1 MRVPS
6 RPPLDGLKRQLDRS
20 RERGDRMERDGFV
33 RETFRL
39 PRVMARAKARE
50 FLDRYPR
57 AAYWSEVESWQEWP
71 GDVIEFT
78 MRRLKSAD

>member
-20 RERGDRMERDGFV
+20 RESRERMERDGFV
-33 RETFRL
+33 RETFCL
-39 PRVMARAKARE
+39 PRPQARITARQ

-57 AAYWSEVESWQEWP
+57 AAYWSEVESWQERP
-71 GDVIEFT
+71 DDVIEFT